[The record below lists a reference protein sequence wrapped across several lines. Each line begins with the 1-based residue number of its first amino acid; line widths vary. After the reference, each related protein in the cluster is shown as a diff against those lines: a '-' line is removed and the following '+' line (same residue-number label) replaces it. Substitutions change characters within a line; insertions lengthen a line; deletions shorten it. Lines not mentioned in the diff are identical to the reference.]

1 MHAAPVKT
9 ACGRRGITYA
19 IHGKGKQGDKLFLL
33 CNYIYLTI
41 ALIIVLYPLLYIV
54 SASIS
59 DPKYV
64 SSGEMWLIPKG
75 ITFDGYAR
83 VFENANIWIGYKN
96 TIIYTVIGTI
106 VNLIVTLPAAYA
118 LSRSDFVG
126 RGFLWQ
132 CSWLRCFRRGLIPSY
147 LLVKDLG
154 MVNSMWALILPGAAS
169 IWNIIVSRT
178 FFQSTIP
185 KELQEAAHIDGCTN
199 FRLFVKIVLPLSMPI
214 IAVMALFYGVGHW
227 NSYFSA
233 MIYLNDAAKYP
244 LQLFLRQILVL
255 QEMAAQG
262 GGAIDASSAAAMN
275 SKAEIAAL
283 VKYAVIIVATLP
295 VIAVYPFL
303 QRYFV
308 QGVMIGSVKG

>member
-1 MHAAPVKT
+1 
-9 ACGRRGITYA
+9 
-19 IHGKGKQGDKLFLL
+19 
-33 CNYIYLTI
+33 
-41 ALIIVLYPLLYIV
+41 
-54 SASIS
+54 
-59 DPKYV
+59 
-64 SSGEMWLIPKG
+64 MWLLPKG
-75 ITFDGYAR
+75 ITFEGYAR
-83 VFENANIWIGYKN
+83 VFENTNIWIGYKN
-96 TIIYTVIGTI
+96 TIIYTVVGTI

-126 RGFLWQ
+126 RGF
-132 CSWLRCFRRGLIPSY
+132 FMAMFMVTMFFGGGLVPSY

-169 IWNIIVSRT
+169 IWNIIVCRT

-199 FRLFVKIVLPLSMPI
+199 TRLFIKIVLPLSMPI

-233 MIYLNDAAKYP
+233 MIYLNDSSKYP

-262 GGAIDASSAAAMN
+262 GGAIDTSSATAMN
-275 SKAEIAAL
+275 TKAEIAAL

>member
-1 MHAAPVKT
+1 
-9 ACGRRGITYA
+9 
-19 IHGKGKQGDKLFLL
+19 
-33 CNYIYLTI
+33 
-41 ALIIVLYPLLYIV
+41 
-54 SASIS
+54 
-59 DPKYV
+59 
-64 SSGEMWLIPKG
+64 
-75 ITFDGYAR
+75 
-83 VFENANIWIGYKN
+83 
-96 TIIYTVIGTI
+96 
-106 VNLIVTLPAAYA
+106 
-118 LSRSDFVG
+118 
-126 RGFLWQ
+126 
-132 CSWLRCFRRGLIPSY
+132 
-147 LLVKDLG
+147 
-154 MVNSMWALILPGAAS
+154 
-169 IWNIIVSRT
+169 
-178 FFQSTIP
+178 
-185 KELQEAAHIDGCTN
+185 
-199 FRLFVKIVLPLSMPI
+199 MPI

>member
-1 MHAAPVKT
+1 MSSAVKES
-9 ACGRRGITYA
+9 RS
-19 IHGKGKQGDKLFLL
+19 DKLFLL
-33 CNYIYLTI
+33 CNYIYLTV
-41 ALIIVLYPLLYIV
+41 ALVIVLYPLLYII

-64 SSGEMWLIPKG
+64 ASGEMWLLPKG
-75 ITFDGYAR
+75 ITFEGYVR
-83 VFENANIWIGYKN
+83 VFENTNIWIGYKN
-96 TIIYTVIGTI
+96 TIIYTVVGTI

-126 RGFLWQ
+126 RGF
-132 CSWLRCFRRGLIPSY
+132 FMAMFMVTMFFGGGLVPSY

-169 IWNIIVSRT
+169 IWNIIVCRT

-199 FRLFVKIVLPLSMPI
+199 TRLFIKIVLPLSMPI

-233 MIYLNDAAKYP
+233 MIYLNDSSKYP

-262 GGAIDASSAAAMN
+262 GGAIDTSSATAMN
-275 SKAEIAAL
+275 TKAEIAAL

>member
-1 MHAAPVKT
+1 MSTAVKES
-9 ACGRRGITYA
+9 RS
-19 IHGKGKQGDKLFLL
+19 DKVFLW

-41 ALIIVLYPLLYIV
+41 ALVIVLYPLLYII

-59 DPKYV
+59 DPKFV
-64 SSGEMWLIPKG
+64 SSGEMWLLPKG
-75 ITFDGYAR
+75 ITFEGYAR
-83 VFENANIWIGYKN
+83 VFENTNIWIGYKN
-96 TIIYTVIGTI
+96 TIIYTVVGTL
-106 VNLIVTLPAAYA
+106 VNLMVTLPAAYA
-118 LSRSDFVG
+118 LSRSDFAG
-126 RGFLWQ
+126 RGFFMAMFMVTMFF
-132 CSWLRCFRRGLIPSY
+132 SGGLVPSY

-154 MVNSMWALILPGAAS
+154 MVNSIWALILPGAAS
-169 IWNIIVSRT
+169 IWNIIVCRT

-199 FRLFVKIVLPLSMPI
+199 TRLFIRIVLPLSMPI

-233 MIYLNDAAKYP
+233 MIYLNDSSKYP

-262 GGAIDASSAAAMN
+262 GGAIDTSSATAMN

-283 VKYAVIIVATLP
+283 VKYAVIIVSTLP
-295 VIAVYPFL
+295 VIAIYPFL